1 MGVVRGVHERARR
14 PKRMGLCLHPPAPGS
29 GPHLHP
35 LKPGTRPHARPQVL
49 GTGLHFHPPVLGT
62 GWDGACTSCM
72 GKELTP
78 AIGPRQPDLGPRVKT
93 KCTSSYTCF
102 LIFNVLA
109 HTLVFLIFNSH
120 EN

>member
-14 PKRMGLCLHPPAPGS
+14 PKRMGLCPHPPAPGS

-49 GTGLHFHPPVLGT
+49 GTG
-62 GWDGACTSCM
+62 WDGACTLCM
-72 GKELTP
+72 EKELTP